1 METVREVLER
11 FNLNIDLSEELLNLE
26 VRGGYKTYEIEYFDD
41 TVSDD
46 DVKYIFTSDRQ
57 FKENNSYFTLLEIYS
72 SGKNSVVGDYI
83 TPDLD
88 MPPLGQIYDYQGNP
102 GPIVD

>member
-41 TVSDD
+41 AVSDD

-57 FKENNSYFTLLEIYS
+57 FILLVKI
-72 SGKNSVVGDYI
+72 
-83 TPDLD
+83 LL
-88 MPPLGQIYDYQGNP
+88 LGIILLQIW
-102 GPIVD
+102 ICLL

>member
-41 TVSDD
+41 AVSDD

-57 FKENNSYFTLLEIYS
+57 YDDGFEYFAIMEIYS
-72 SGKNSVVGDYI
+72 SGKNATVGDYI
-83 TPDLD
+83 APELN
-88 MPPLGQIYDYQGNP
+88 MPPMGQIFDYQGNFCSK
-102 GPIVD
+102 I

>member
-41 TVSDD
+41 AVSDD

-57 FKENNSYFTLLEIYS
+57 FKFILLVKI
-72 SGKNSVVGDYI
+72 
-83 TPDLD
+83 LL
-88 MPPLGQIYDYQGNP
+88 LGIILLQIW
-102 GPIVD
+102 ICLL